1 MKLTSSRAE
10 DRVRAQYAQST
21 AMDVL
26 DQSPAMEWVLSG
38 LGFVL
43 LLIGL
48 AQRSRAGLTLTLI
61 GGALVYGPARK
72 RVNSALRDTLESRQ
86 PKAVVVD
93 RAVTILRSR
102 SELYADWHE
111 FQSLP
116 RIVPILK
123 TVTPT
128 GERRSH
134 WVAEGPRGQTL
145 EWDVEITYD
154 DPNELIRWQALPG
167 APIPNRGEVR
177 FNPAPADRDTE
188 VRLRVEF
195 DAPIA
200 TVDRL
205 LGPGAGNLLRESA
218 RNFKRLMEAGEIPTN
233 DPQPMGTCV
242 KR

>member
-10 DRVRAQYAQST
+10 DRVRAEYAQST
-21 AMDVL
+21 ARDVL
-26 DQSPAMEWVLSG
+26 DQSPAMEWVLSL

-48 AQRSRAGLTLTLI
+48 ARRSRAGLTLTLI

-72 RVNSALRDTLESRQ
+72 RVNSALRDTLESRH
-86 PKAVVVD
+86 PKAIVVD

-102 SELYADWHE
+102 NELYADWHE

-154 DPNELIRWQALPG
+154 YPNELIRWQALPG
-167 APIPNRGEVR
+167 APIPNRAKSASIRRRPTVAPRSGCASSLMRRSPLLTCCSVPARATCYARARVISSGSWRLVR
-177 FNPAPADRDTE
+177 SRRTILSRWAH
-188 VRLRVEF
+188 V
-195 DAPIA
+195 
-200 TVDRL
+200 
-205 LGPGAGNLLRESA
+205 
-218 RNFKRLMEAGEIPTN
+218 
-233 DPQPMGTCV
+233 
-242 KR
+242 